1 MRKLLFLMGVLSLAG
16 LGFAQVNISTSREDE
31 PFWERIY
38 TLPDTCGINYD
49 IAANA
54 NGVIFVATDKGVY
67 KSYDNAEHWEMAWQP
82 SISWHKCTAMDIAPN
97 GKLCLGSNSD
107 YLCFSEDEGYTWEN
121 VVVPASGWMFNRV
134 RFFGNDTIFAL
145 PRIATSGAYIDYS
158 YDGGRT
164 WDYSVA
170 GDWYMDYPTDIVMT
184 PKQTLFVTLAYYIN
198 KEGRY
203 DAGGLFRS
211 DDHGQQWE
219 RVYIPNYS
227 QHYPFYSLLYCDRS
241 SKLIAGSLDGFE
253 AGEQISINQ
262 PTETIVQNRDE
273 PEICVMNIWGGSII
287 EEQLMVLSGG
297 NTLLSINDGEDYTAF
312 SGPWGGRRVVRG
324 TDGFL
329 YSLQSNT
336 NRNLLRSTYSVDE
349 LLSLLST
356 SEKIAEQG
364 VSIYPNPTTKS
375 LNIEHYSDYALLKLF
390 SSKGVLLETLSIG
403 TNSTINVS
411 DYSSG
416 IYYLQIIEQEK
427 TTIKKII
434 IL

>member
-1 MRKLLFLMGVLSLAG
+1 MLFFSF
-16 LGFAQVNISTSREDE
+16 LGFAQVNISPSREDE

-97 GKLCLGSNSD
+97 GRLCLGSNCD

-121 VVVPASGWMFNRV
+121 VVVPMSGWMFNQV

-145 PRIATSGAYIDYS
+145 PRIATAGAYIDYS

-184 PKQTLFVTLAYYIN
+184 AKHTLFVTLAYYIN
-198 KEGRY
+198 KEGCD

-211 DDHGQQWE
+211 DDHGQHWE
-219 RVYIPNYS
+219 RVSITNYS

-241 SKLIAGSLDGFE
+241 PKLIVGSLDGFE
-253 AGEQISINQ
+253 AGEQIPIHQ

-273 PEICVMNIWGGSII
+273 PEICVMNIWGGSIA
-287 EEQLMVLSGG
+287 EDQLMVLSGV
-297 NTLLSINDGEDYTAF
+297 NTLLSLNGGEDFTAF
-312 SGPWGGRRVVRG
+312 SGPWGGRRVVCG
-324 TDGFL
+324 ADGFL

-336 NRNLLRSTYSVDE
+336 NRNLLKSTYSVVE
-349 LLSLLST
+349 LMSMLST
-356 SEKIAEQG
+356 SEKITEHG
-364 VSIYPNPTTKS
+364 VSIYPIPTTKS
-375 LNIEHYSDYALLKLF
+375 LNIEYNTDYAVLKLF
-390 SSKGVLLETLSIG
+390 SSKGVLLESFFIG
-403 TNSTINVS
+403 TNSTTINVS

-427 TTIKKII
+427 TTIRKII